1 MFNELKLR
9 GYNVDVGVVDY
20 YAQDDG
26 KSVKKQA
33 EVDFVCNLT
42 DKRYY
47 IQVALSLPTEEKL
60 LQEQNSLLRIDDNFK
75 KIIVVK
81 DLSRSHYLEN
91 GIYLLNLYDFLLN
104 PDSLNF

>member
-33 EVDFVCNLT
+33 EVDFVCNLA